1 MTKRRHLCGSADVL
15 YRVQAVEILVSQ
27 TADSV
32 RVREMLFSR
41 TGATW
46 TQNLILVDK

>member
-1 MTKRRHLCGSADVL
+1 MTKRRHSRISADVL
-15 YRVQAVEILVSQ
+15 YRVQIVEILVSQ

-41 TGATW
+41 TGATG
-46 TQNLILVDK
+46 TQNFILVDK